1 MVTSE
6 RWAPSYRAVASKY
19 PTVSVYDRIT
29 DPANFAAVLEI
40 EALTNPRVR
49 EEAGAFRKVRP
60 EDAISGPGATPIMAS
75 FAYSGPSR
83 FCDGTYG
90 VYYAGRE
97 EATAVAES
105 RYHTEAFLRATTQ
118 PSIDVDKRIYT
129 ATIDGA
135 FDDIRVRS
143 MRSKLYAAA
152 SDDYGYTQRYAHRL
166 YDRNDVDGIV
176 YNSVRNPGGQCVA
189 AFRPRIISNAHIR
202 KYIQFR
208 WDGRRIAGVVDLI
221 NIRSLSSRA

>member
-1 MVTSE
+1 MVTHE
-6 RWAPSYRAVASKY
+6 RWVRSYRAVASKY
-19 PTVSVYDRIT
+19 PTVSVYDRIA
-29 DPANFAAVLEI
+29 DAANFAALLEI

-49 EEAGAFRKVRP
+49 EEAGAYRKVRP
-60 EDAISGPGATPIMAS
+60 EDVVTGPGTTPIMAS

-90 VYYAGRE
+90 VYYAGCE

-105 RYHTEAFLRATTQ
+105 RYHTEAFLRATHQ
-118 PSIDVDKRIYT
+118 PSIDVDKRLYT
-129 ATIDGA
+129 ATIEGA
-135 FDDIRVRS
+135 FDDVRGRS

-152 SDDYGYTQRYAHRL
+152 PDDYGFAQRYAHRL
-166 YDRNDVDGIV
+166 YDRNRVDGIV

-189 AFRPRIISNAHIR
+189 AFRPRIVSNARIR

-208 WDGRRIAGVVDLI
+208 WDGRRITGVVDLV
-221 NIRSLSSRA
+221 NLRE

>member
-1 MVTSE
+1 MVTPL
-6 RWAPSYRAVASKY
+6 RWAPSYRVVASRY
-19 PTVSVYDRIT
+19 PTVSVYDRIS
-29 DPANFAAVLEI
+29 DAANFAALLEI

-60 EDAISGPGATPIMAS
+60 DDVVTGPGSTPIMAS

-83 FCDGTYG
+83 FCDGSYG

-97 EATAVAES
+97 EETAVAES
-105 RYHTEAFLRATTQ
+105 RYHTEAFLRATAQ

-129 ATIDGA
+129 AVIDGT
-135 FDDIRVRS
+135 FDDIRPRS

-152 SDDYGYTQRYAHRL
+152 PDDYSYAQRYAHRL
-166 YDRNDVDGIV
+166 YDRNRVDGIV
-176 YNSVRNPGGQCVA
+176 YNSVRAPGGQCVA
-189 AFRPRIISNAHIR
+189 SFRPRIISNAHIR

-208 WDGRRIAGVVDLI
+208 WDGRRIAGVVDLM
-221 NIRSLSSRA
+221 NIRE